1 MDQAGNLR
9 GTTQGVTGAGA
20 FSLGT
25 VFELSPDQDGKWK
38 KTSLF
43 QFSGGNSGTLPLD
56 GVAIDSTGNLYGT
69 TFEGGNGAGLI
80 FELTPQKEGPAA
92 GNRDLRISA
101 MRRRDQTGKCPQAVL
116 GLRGCGTVFEL
127 KPQK

>member
-9 GTTQGVTGAGA
+9 GTTRGVTGAGA

-38 KTSLF
+38 ETSLF
-43 QFSGGNSGTLPLD
+43 QFSGGNNGTLPLD
-56 GVAIDSTGNLYGT
+56 GFAIDSAGNLYGT

-80 FELTPQKEGPAA
+80 FELTPQKKGPPLETVIYEFQPCGDETRQENARRQFLA
-92 GNRDLRISA
+92 SA
-101 MRRRDQTGKCPQAVL
+101 VAERSSN
-116 GLRGCGTVFEL
+116 
-127 KPQK
+127 